1 MYDFDERLNTVLN
14 TTKIEP
20 RKQEV
25 LSISVTKLEGNNKVD
40 ELVDDFKMGL
50 KFIPKIDDSGVD
62 VSTDVI
68 VPIAGKIG
76 FMGDVYAFD
85 LTLKVNKKDARGED
99 EERFAYMRMFNDFIN
114 DSSSENSVIYNY
126 IKRYLRL
133 LCGWKYEHRYNMY
146 KKEGKSL
153 FVQLGDA
160 DENDW
165 MHVLKGKYFNEV
177 EEYVERLTKFK
188 HKNCSLSHKYDKEN
202 NIHFYILT
210 DMIDNDQFIY
220 AVTEYEESRDNHFLA
235 K

>member
-14 TTKIEP
+14 TTKIES

-25 LSISVTKLEGNNKVD
+25 LSISITKLEGNNKVD
-40 ELVDDFKMGL
+40 GLVDDFNVSL
-50 KFIPKIDDSGVD
+50 RFIPEIDNTGMD

-68 VPIAGKIG
+68 VPISGKIG
-76 FMGDVYAFD
+76 FMGEVFAFD
-85 LTLKVNKKDARGED
+85 LTLKINKKDARGED
-99 EERFAYMRMFNDFIN
+99 EERFAYLRMFDDFIK

-126 IKRYLRL
+126 IKRQLRFL
-133 LCGWKYEHRYNMY
+133 YGWKYEHRYNMY

-165 MHVLKGKYFNEV
+165 IHVLKGKYFNDI
-177 EEYVERLTKFK
+177 EEYVERLVKFK
-188 HKNCSLSHKYDKEN
+188 HKNCSLAHKYDKEN

-210 DMIDNDQFIY
+210 DITDDQFIY
-220 AVTEYEESRDNHFLA
+220 AVTEYEESKDNHFLA